1 MSRSLGVPWHPSLTL
16 RRPPAQAA
24 SLGRPAWVRRLA
36 HVLTITM
43 NEVARQTLQVGSVTL
58 HGQAALDQTLK
69 QKLAAGLLFRVEA
82 LVFAG

>member
-1 MSRSLGVPWHPSLTL
+1 MRSSSPYSGVKLIVLPGMSRSLGVPWHPSLTL

-43 NEVARQTLQVGSVTL
+43 NEVARQI
-58 HGQAALDQTLK
+58 
-69 QKLAAGLLFRVEA
+69 
-82 LVFAG
+82 